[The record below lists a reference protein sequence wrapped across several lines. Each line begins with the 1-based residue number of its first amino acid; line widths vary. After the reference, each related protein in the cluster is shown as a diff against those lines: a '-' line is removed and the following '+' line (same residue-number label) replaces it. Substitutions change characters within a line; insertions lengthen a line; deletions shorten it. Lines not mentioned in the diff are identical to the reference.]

1 MEIIDRLVAAP
12 QQDEDVLPLGMTIE
26 TGGSDF
32 NNSDRG
38 TNNEDIFETLQRI
51 HLQMSEI
58 SAHQMALLIHSC
70 KKKKKWFRKRCTKR
84 EREERK

>member
-1 MEIIDRLVAAP
+1 MEIIYRLVAAP

-38 TNNEDIFETLQRI
+38 TNNEDIF
-51 HLQMSEI
+51 
-58 SAHQMALLIHSC
+58 
-70 KKKKKWFRKRCTKR
+70 
-84 EREERK
+84 